1 MRLFYVGVG
10 AGAGEDVRLLT
21 TEDWGRTW
29 AWSEPAW
36 ANPGAALVCEQQ
48 APTTAE
54 QHSATT
60 SSSHTLGQTGHRGT
74 QRDAFTEVKVKHGTS
89 ALGVVGP
96 HGLLSCR
103 GEGGLH

>member
-89 ALGVVGP
+89 APGVVGP

-103 GEGGLH
+103 E